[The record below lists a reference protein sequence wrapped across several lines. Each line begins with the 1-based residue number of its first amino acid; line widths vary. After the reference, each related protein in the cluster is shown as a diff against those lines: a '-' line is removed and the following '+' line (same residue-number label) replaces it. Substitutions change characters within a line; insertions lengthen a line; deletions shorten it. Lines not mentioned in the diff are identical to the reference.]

1 MSITLLAC
9 AAKSLQL
16 CAAPQTAAY
25 QAPPSLGFSRQEYWS
40 AEMRAIVWWFEHS
53 LAGKWHIIILK
64 DIGVIFRNLNFQYDS
79 CHLTTCIKLGKGQI
93 I

>member
-1 MSITLLAC
+1 
-9 AAKSLQL
+9 
-16 CAAPQTAAY
+16 
-25 QAPPSLGFSRQEYWS
+25 
-40 AEMRAIVWWFEHS
+40 MRAIVWWFEHS